1 MWRKLGDFRAAADDY
16 GRVVVAGQGTVRL
29 YNNYAFCLAK
39 LGLYDE
45 AVAAYDSALQLD
57 PYNAHAL
64 HNRSVA
70 RSVHP
75 TTRARGKFMS
85 YSLPSWCS

>member
-1 MWRKLGDFRAAADDY
+1 MVLFKQRVRRARRYVWRKLGDFRAAADDY
-16 GRVVVAGQGTVRL
+16 GRVVAAGQGTVRL

-64 HNRSVA
+64 HNRWHA
-70 RSVHP
+70 
-75 TTRARGKFMS
+75 
-85 YSLPSWCS
+85 PSKLTLNS

>member
-1 MWRKLGDFRAAADDY
+1 MCGGSWGTS
-16 GRVVVAGQGTVRL
+16 GRRRRTTGVWWPAGQGTVRL

-64 HNRSVA
+64 HNRWHA
-70 RSVHP
+70 
-75 TTRARGKFMS
+75 
-85 YSLPSWCS
+85 PSKLTLNS